1 MRKTWTLVVQLQL
14 TQRLKW
20 QTLTLLLQQQL
31 FCRLQWRMWTSDL
44 GMDSASESLSPPN
57 DSDSPPTRRLK
68 IQHWARH
75 SEVSNAACGSTG
87 DLGGSS
93 TASAS
98 SSLGLLARARV
109 FDERAMMHSQES
121 FWPKTKWGRCPSC
134 EYSLRPHLY
143 QTGPWAGQIRLLCSQ
158 FWRIEGG
165 RRQCFQS
172 VAVPADRW
180 ADLPSYLKR
189 KHSEL
194 PATLRRNGA
203 G

>member
-1 MRKTWTLVVQLQL
+1 MDFGGATAIDSATEVADVDLAAATTTTLPTPVADV
-14 TQRLKW
+14 
-20 QTLTLLLQQQL
+20 
-31 FCRLQWRMWTSDL
+31 DL

-87 DLGGSS
+87 DFGGSS

-109 FDERAMMHSQES
+109 FEERAVMRSQDS
-121 FWPKTKWGRCPSC
+121 VWPKTKWGRCPSC

-143 QTGPWAGQIRLLCSQ
+143 QTGQWAGQIRLLCSQ